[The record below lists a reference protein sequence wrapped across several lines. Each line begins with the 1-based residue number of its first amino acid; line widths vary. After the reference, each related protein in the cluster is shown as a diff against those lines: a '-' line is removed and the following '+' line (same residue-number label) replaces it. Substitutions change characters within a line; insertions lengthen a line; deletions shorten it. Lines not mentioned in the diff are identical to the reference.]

1 LVNAIHLF
9 AKKGKRLNSTKEQRM
24 NVMYAEDKSLTFTV
38 TPPMPLLDVV
48 FHSKP
53 TSVFAGETCK
63 MILEINNKGNCTL
76 KNLKLVMNQNSLVY
90 IGSPEMIND
99 ELYSKYE
106 YDIHKYNI
114 IYIYIY
120 NKIFFL

>member
-1 LVNAIHLF
+1 LVNGTHLF
-9 AKKGKRLNSTKEQRM
+9 EKKGKRLNATKEQRM

-53 TSVFAGETCK
+53 TSVYAGETCK
-63 MILEINNKGNCTL
+63 IILEINNKGNCTL

-90 IGSPEMIND
+90 VGSPEMIND
-99 ELYSKYE
+99 ELYSKYDLYYKE
-106 YDIHKYNI
+106 KIN
-114 IYIYIY
+114 IYICIY
-120 NKIFFL
+120 LFI

>member
-1 LVNAIHLF
+1 VKAFHPF
-9 AKKGKRLNSTKEQRM
+9 EKKGKRLNATREQRM
-24 NVMYAEDKSLTFTV
+24 NVMYSEDKSLLFTV

-53 TSVFAGETCK
+53 TSVFAGETTK
-63 MILEINNKGNCTL
+63 IILEINNKGNCTL

-99 ELYSKYE
+99 NLYG
-106 YDIHKYNI
+106 NI
-114 IYIYIY
+114 L
-120 NKIFFL
+120 N